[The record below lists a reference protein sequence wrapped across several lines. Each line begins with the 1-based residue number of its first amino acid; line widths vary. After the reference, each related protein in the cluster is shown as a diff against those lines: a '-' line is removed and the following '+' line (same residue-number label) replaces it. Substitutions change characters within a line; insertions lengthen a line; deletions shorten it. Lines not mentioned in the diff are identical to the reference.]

1 MKNRWMLGGSMVL
14 LLLLAVG
21 QAFAAEG
28 SAPAADPAAAAPAP
42 APEAPKAPVKAID
55 DPAIAAQLQTA
66 PAGLKGAIAEQIKA
80 APETY
85 NASAEPGYLG
95 IPGASGFWLGLMGGL
110 DFLHRGCLWRRYG
123 RRGTHERAWP
133 WQLRKVLWQNA
144 AQQGCYRLGT
154 RL

>member
-95 IPGASGFWLGLMGGL
+95 IPGGPKINMLRLLAGPCGWAGFSPPWVPLAA
-110 DFLHRGCLWRRYG
+110 LWP
-123 RRGTHERAWP
+123 AWD
-133 WQLRKVLWQNA
+133 
-144 AQQGCYRLGT
+144 T
-154 RL
+154 